1 MSSPTITGVV
11 APLLPG
17 EQASIRPFVFTQIA
31 SIASVISMSM
41 VFIAVP
47 WLALDLTGSATSAG
61 LVVSI
66 AAIPGLILSPV
77 MGSIIDKFGRRKV
90 AIWVELLTM
99 ITSILIPIAAGLW
112 QMSLVMLIII
122 ALLRGVVSP
131 AGPTSRKSLV
141 PDVARVGRLTLDRAN
156 SIHEAV
162 FASGFAVGPALAA
175 LLIGQVGAISTFWV
189 IGFFGLVSGLAAIGI
204 RVKELHEEGDPDENL
219 PFYIYAVQGF
229 KILFQNPSVL
239 ILMLAI
245 LTLALIYLPTEMV
258 LLPAHF
264 NAINNPEAYGLI
276 ISAMAFASVFGA
288 LFFER
293 IHKYLSF
300 ANILRVGILGVPLAM
315 LPMSFLPDT
324 MAMVL
329 FGLLLGGAWGPLMP
343 LLNTVIQT
351 KIPANKRGRVFSLEM
366 TIWSAGP
373 MISTVFA
380 GVAVDNFGVQPV
392 YLTISLLVLAA
403 GILVATSSAI
413 KDLDRP

>member
-1 MSSPTITGVV
+1 VSNPTVTGDI
-11 APLLPG
+11 APLMPG
-17 EQASIRPFVFTQIA
+17 ESRSLRPFVFTQIA
-31 SIASVISMSM
+31 SISSVISMSM
-41 VFIAVP
+41 VFISLP
-47 WLALDLTGSATSAG
+47 WLALDLTGSAASAG

-66 AAIPGLILSPV
+66 SAIPGLILSPV
-77 MGSIIDKFGRRKV
+77 MGSFIDKFGRRRI

-99 ITSILIPIAAGLW
+99 LTSIMIPLAAGLW
-112 QMSLVMLIII
+112 EMSLVLLIII
-122 ALLRGVVSP
+122 ALLRGIVSP

-141 PDVARVGRLTLDRAN
+141 PDVARVARLTLDRAN

-162 FASGFAVGPALAA
+162 FASGFAIGPALAA
-175 LLIGQVGAISTFWV
+175 ILIGFVGVINTFWV
-189 IGFFGLVSGLAAIGI
+189 IGFFGLVSGLAALGI
-204 RVKELHEEGDPDENL
+204 KVKEMHEEGDPDENL

-229 KILFQNPSVL
+229 KILFHTPSVL
-239 ILMLAI
+239 ILMAAI

-258 LLPAHF
+258 LLPAHY
-264 NAINNPEAYGLI
+264 NKTENPGTLGAI

-293 IHKYLSF
+293 IHRYLSF
-300 ANILRVGILGVPLAM
+300 ANILRIGILGVPLAM
-315 LPMSFLPDT
+315 LPMSMLPDPW
-324 MAMVL
+324 AMVV
-329 FGLLLGGAWGPLMP
+329 FGLVLGGAWGPLMP

-380 GVAVDNFGVQPV
+380 GLAVDAYGVGPV
-392 YLTISLLVLAA
+392 YLGLALAVLLA
-403 GILVATSSAI
+403 GILVATSKSI

>member
-1 MSSPTITGVV
+1 MSSPTVTGDV
-11 APLLPG
+11 APLMPG
-17 EQASIRPFVFTQIA
+17 ESRTLRPFVFTQIA
-31 SIASVISMSM
+31 SISSVISMSM

-47 WLALDLTGSATSAG
+47 WLALELTGSAASAG

-66 AAIPGLILSPV
+66 SAIPGLILSPV
-77 MGSIIDKFGRRKV
+77 MGSFIDKFGRRRV

-99 ITSILIPIAAGLW
+99 ITSVMIPLAAGLW
-112 QMSLVMLIII
+112 EMSLVMLIII

-162 FASGFAVGPALAA
+162 FASGFAIGPALAA
-175 LLIGQVGAISTFWV
+175 TLIAQVGAINTFWV

-204 RVKELHEEGDPDENL
+204 KVNEMHEEGDPDENL

-229 KILFQNPSVL
+229 KVLFQNPSVL

-245 LTLALIYLPTEMV
+245 LSLALIYLPTEMV
-258 LLPAHF
+258 LLPAHY
-264 NAINNPEAYGLI
+264 NAVSDPEAYGYI

-293 IHKYLSF
+293 IHKYLTF

-315 LPMSFLPDT
+315 LPMSQLPDLW
-324 MAMVL
+324 AMIL
-329 FGLLLGGAWGPLMP
+329 FGLVLGGVWGPLMP

-380 GVAVDNFGVQPV
+380 GLAVDSFGVGPV
-392 YLTISLLVLAA
+392 YLTIAVMVLIA
-403 GILVATSSAI
+403 GILVATSKSI

>member
-1 MSSPTITGVV
+1 M
-11 APLLPG
+11 PG
-17 EQASIRPFVFTQIA
+17 ESRSLRPFVFTQIA

-41 VFIAVP
+41 VFISLP
-47 WLALDLTGSATSAG
+47 WLALDLTGSAASAG

-66 AAIPGLILSPV
+66 SAIPGLILSPV
-77 MGSIIDKFGRRKV
+77 MGSFIDKFGRRRI

-99 ITSILIPIAAGLW
+99 LTSVMIPIFAGLW
-112 QMSLVMLIII
+112 EMSLVMLIII

-141 PDVARVGRLTLDRAN
+141 PDVARVARLTLDRAN

-162 FASGFAVGPALAA
+162 FASGFAIGPALAA
-175 LLIGQVGAISTFWV
+175 ILIGFFGVINTFWV
-189 IGFFGLVSGLAAIGI
+189 IGFFGLVSGLAALGI
-204 RVKELHEEGDPDENL
+204 KVKELHEEGDPDENL

-229 KILFQNPSVL
+229 KILFHTPSVL
-239 ILMLAI
+239 ILMAAI

-258 LLPAHF
+258 LLPAHY
-264 NAINNPEAYGLI
+264 NKTENPGTLGAI

-293 IHKYLSF
+293 IHRYLSF
-300 ANILRVGILGVPLAM
+300 ANILRIGILGVPLAM
-315 LPMSFLPDT
+315 LPMSMLPDPW
-324 MAMVL
+324 AMVV
-329 FGLLLGGAWGPLMP
+329 FGLVLGGAWGPLMP

-380 GVAVDNFGVQPV
+380 GLAVDSFGVGPV
-392 YLTISLLVLAA
+392 YLSLALAVLLA
-403 GILVATSSAI
+403 GILVATSKSI

>member
-1 MSSPTITGVV
+1 VSNPTVTGDI
-11 APLLPG
+11 APLMPG
-17 EQASIRPFVFTQIA
+17 ESRSLRPFVFTQIA

-41 VFIAVP
+41 VFISLP
-47 WLALDLTGSATSAG
+47 WLALDLTGSAASAG

-66 AAIPGLILSPV
+66 SAIPGLILSPV
-77 MGSIIDKFGRRKV
+77 MGSFIDKFGRRRI

-99 ITSILIPIAAGLW
+99 LTSVMIPIFAGLW
-112 QMSLVMLIII
+112 EMSLVMLIII

-141 PDVARVGRLTLDRAN
+141 PDVARVARLTLDRAN

-162 FASGFAVGPALAA
+162 FASGFAIGPALAA
-175 LLIGQVGAISTFWV
+175 ILIGFFGVINTFWV
-189 IGFFGLVSGLAAIGI
+189 IGFFGLVSGLAALGI
-204 RVKELHEEGDPDENL
+204 KVKELHEEGDPDENL

-229 KILFQNPSVL
+229 KILFHTPSVL
-239 ILMLAI
+239 ILMAAI

-258 LLPAHF
+258 LLPAHY
-264 NAINNPEAYGLI
+264 NKTENPGTLGAI

-293 IHKYLSF
+293 IHRYLSF
-300 ANILRVGILGVPLAM
+300 ANILRIGILGVPLAM
-315 LPMSFLPDT
+315 LPMSMLPDPW
-324 MAMVL
+324 AMVV
-329 FGLLLGGAWGPLMP
+329 FGLVLGGAWGPLMP

-380 GVAVDNFGVQPV
+380 GLAVDSFGVGPV
-392 YLTISLLVLAA
+392 YLSLALAVLLA
-403 GILVATSSAI
+403 GILVATSKSI

>member
-1 MSSPTITGVV
+1 MSSPIVTGDV
-11 APLLPG
+11 APLMPG
-17 EQASIRPFVFTQIA
+17 ESRTLRPFVFTQIA
-31 SIASVISMSM
+31 SISSVISMSM

-47 WLALDLTGSATSAG
+47 WLALELTGSAASAG

-66 AAIPGLILSPV
+66 SAIPGLILSPV
-77 MGSIIDKFGRRKV
+77 MGSFIDKFGRRRV

-99 ITSILIPIAAGLW
+99 ITSVMIPLAAGLW
-112 QMSLVMLIII
+112 EMSLVMLIII

-162 FASGFAVGPALAA
+162 FASGFAIGPALAA
-175 LLIGQVGAISTFWV
+175 TLIAQVGAINTFWV

-204 RVKELHEEGDPDENL
+204 KVNEMHEEGDPDENL

-229 KILFQNPSVL
+229 KVLFQNPSVL

-245 LTLALIYLPTEMV
+245 LSLALIYLPTEMV
-258 LLPAHF
+258 LLPAHY
-264 NAINNPEAYGLI
+264 NAVSDPEAYGYI

-293 IHKYLSF
+293 IHKYLTF

-315 LPMSFLPDT
+315 LPMSQLPDLW
-324 MAMVL
+324 AMIL
-329 FGLLLGGAWGPLMP
+329 FGLVLGGVWGPLMP

-380 GVAVDNFGVQPV
+380 GLAVDSFGVGPV
-392 YLTISLLVLAA
+392 YLTIAVMVLIA
-403 GILVATSSAI
+403 GILVATSKSI
-413 KDLDRP
+413 RDLDRP

>member
-1 MSSPTITGVV
+1 
-11 APLLPG
+11 
-17 EQASIRPFVFTQIA
+17 
-31 SIASVISMSM
+31 MSM

-61 LVVSI
+61 IVVSV

-77 MGSIIDKFGRRKV
+77 MGSFIDKFGRRRV

-99 ITSILIPIAAGLW
+99 ITSIMIPLAAGLW
-112 QMSLVMLIII
+112 QMSLAMLIAI

-141 PDVARVGRLTLDRAN
+141 PDVARVGRMTLDRAN

-175 LLIGQVGAISTFWV
+175 ILIAQIGAISTFWV

-204 RVKELHEEGDPDENL
+204 KVNELHEEGDPDENL

-239 ILMLAI
+239 ILMMAI
-245 LTLALIYLPTEMV
+245 LALALIYLPTEMV
-258 LLPAHF
+258 LLPAHY
-264 NAINNPEAYGLI
+264 NKIENPETLGMI

-300 ANILRVGILGVPLAM
+300 ANILRIGILGVPLAM
-315 LPMSFLPDT
+315 LPMSQLPEPW
-324 MAMVL
+324 AMVL
-329 FGLLLGGAWGPLMP
+329 FGLVLGGAWGPLMP

-380 GVAVDNFGVQPV
+380 GVAVDNFGVGPV
-392 YLTISLLVLAA
+392 YFGLALMVLAA
-403 GILVATSSAI
+403 GILVATSKSI

>member
-1 MSSPTITGVV
+1 MD
-11 APLLPG
+11 G
-17 EQASIRPFVFTQIA
+17 EVRSLRPFVFTQIA

-41 VFIAVP
+41 VFISLP
-47 WLALDLTGSATSAG
+47 WLALDLTGSAASAG

-66 AAIPGLILSPV
+66 SAIPGLILSPV
-77 MGSIIDKFGRRKV
+77 MGSFIDKFGRRRI

-99 ITSILIPIAAGLW
+99 VTSVMIPIFAGLW

-141 PDVARVGRLTLDRAN
+141 PDVARVARLTLDRAN

-162 FASGFAVGPALAA
+162 FASGFAIGPALAA
-175 LLIGQVGAISTFWV
+175 ILIGFFGVINTFWV
-189 IGFFGLVSGLAAIGI
+189 IGFFGLVSGLAALGI
-204 RVKELHEEGDPDENL
+204 KVKELHEEGDPDENL

-229 KILFQNPSVL
+229 KILFNTPSVL
-239 ILMLAI
+239 ILMAAI
-245 LTLALIYLPTEMV
+245 LALALIYLPTEMV
-258 LLPAHF
+258 LLPAHY
-264 NAINNPEAYGLI
+264 NKTENPGTLGAI

-293 IHKYLSF
+293 IHRYLSF

-315 LPMSFLPDT
+315 LPMSLLPDPW
-324 MAMVL
+324 AMVF
-329 FGLLLGGAWGPLMP
+329 FGLILGGAWGPLMP

-380 GVAVDNFGVQPV
+380 GLAVDSFGVGPV
-392 YLTISLLVLAA
+392 YMTIAVLVLLA
-403 GILVATSSAI
+403 GIAVATSKSI